1 MEPVE
6 VLRTRFP
13 ELDLREVRTIE
24 DGWDSLVLEVAG
36 VYVFRF
42 PRRPEVEE
50 WVEREIRLLPELA
63 DSLLPVAVPRFELVA
78 RNGLLCVG
86 YRKLVGAPAAADLDE
101 RAGEDLGRF
110 LSTLHRFP
118 VERARSLDVP
128 YFEPDAWRERFTN
141 FCGDLR
147 QRVVPLLSRDERE
160 RAEVLFGGVAGLDFE
175 PVLVHGD
182 LGPEHVLC
190 SEGRIV
196 GVIDWSDA
204 RVGDAALDLAWCLNG
219 ASDAVAGL
227 LTETYGVDSRVLER
241 SRFYHRL
248 GPWHEVVYGLDSGLP
263 QFVRSGIEGIRRRLP
278 G

>member
-13 ELDLREVRTIE
+13 ELDLREIRTIE

-36 VYVFRF
+36 MYVFRF
-42 PRRPEVEE
+42 PRRPEVQA

-63 DSLLPVAVPRFELVA
+63 ESLPVAVPRFELVA

-86 YRKLVGAPAAADLDE
+86 YRKLVGTPAAADLDE

-110 LSTLHRFP
+110 LSALHRFP

-128 YFEPDAWRERFTN
+128 YFEPDAWRERFGR
-141 FCGDLR
+141 FCADLR
-147 QRVVPLLSRDERE
+147 QRVLPLLSRDERE
-160 RAEVLFGGVAGLDFE
+160 RAEIIFGVVAGLDFE

-219 ASDAVAGL
+219 TSDAVAGA
-227 LTETYGVDSRVLER
+227 LTETYGVDSRALER
-241 SRFYHRL
+241 ALFYYRL
-248 GPWHEVVYGLDSGLP
+248 GPWHEVVYGLDAGLP
-263 QFVRSGIEGIRRRLP
+263 RFVRSGIEGIRRRLP
-278 G
+278 D